1 MYRKLLILLVAAAV
15 LVPVNGLA
23 FPENK
28 AGQMITNV
36 ELQIQGSR
44 IAVKY
49 DLGGSENVEVQ
60 LRFVDGESLVD
71 AKPESLSGDI
81 GSNIEPGKGKA
92 VFWDFLKQYPYGLSS
107 QKLVPQL
114 RAVAMTSD
122 LKEEPTKEKKEGK
135 VKVSIKTSMGEII
148 AELDSE
154 KAPISVD
161 NFIKYAKDGFF
172 DETIFHRV
180 IDGFM
185 IQGGGFTQEMAQKDT
200 MSTIKNE
207 ADNGLFNEKGTL
219 AMARTSVV
227 DSATAQFFINL
238 VNNGFLNHKDKSV
251 SGYGYAV
258 FGKVI
263 EGMDVVDAIAK
274 VETGNVKG
282 FGDVP
287 LEAVVM
293 EAVVVLE
300 D

>member
-1 MYRKLLILLVAAAV
+1 MYRKLLVLLVAAAM
-15 LVPVNGLA
+15 LIPVKGLA
-23 FPENK
+23 FPDK
-28 AGQMITNV
+28 QAGQVITNV
-36 ELQIQGSR
+36 ELQLQGSR

-60 LRFVDGESLVD
+60 LRFVDGESLID

-81 GSNIEPGKGKA
+81 GSNIEPGKGKT

-122 LKEEPTKEKKEGK
+122 VKEEPTKGKKEGK

-172 DETIFHRV
+172 DGTIFHRV

-185 IQGGGFTQEMAQKDT
+185 IQGGGFTPEMAQKDT
-200 MSTIKNE
+200 MATIKNE

-238 VNNGFLNHKDKSV
+238 VNNGFLNHRDKSV

-263 EGMDVVDAIAK
+263 EGMDVVDAIGK
-274 VETGNVKG
+274 VDTGNVKG

-293 EAVVVLE
+293 ESVKVLE

>member
-1 MYRKLLILLVAAAV
+1 MYRKLLILIIAAAV
-15 LVPVNGLA
+15 LIPVNGLA

-28 AGQMITNV
+28 TGQVITNV
-36 ELQIQGSR
+36 DLQIQGSR

-49 DLGGSENVEVQ
+49 DLGGTENVEVQ
-60 LRFVDGESLVD
+60 LRFVDGENLIDV
-71 AKPESLSGDI
+71 KPESLKGDI
-81 GSNIEPGKGKA
+81 GSNIKPGKGKT

-114 RAVAMTSD
+114 RAVAMTSEV
-122 LKEEPTKEKKEGK
+122 KEEPTTEKKEGK

-154 KAPISVD
+154 KAPISVE
-161 NFIKYAKDGFF
+161 NFIKYANNGFF
-172 DETIFHRV
+172 DGTIFHRV

-185 IQGGGFTQEMAQKDT
+185 IQGGGFTPEMAQKDT
-200 MSTIKNE
+200 MATIKNE
-207 ADNGLFNEKGTL
+207 ADNGLFNERGTL

-227 DSATAQFFINL
+227 DSATAQFFVNL
-238 VNNGFLNHKDKSV
+238 VNNGFLNHRDKSV

-258 FGKVI
+258 FGKVVD
-263 EGMDVVDAIAK
+263 GMDVVDAIAK

-282 FGDVP
+282 LGDVP

-293 EAVVVLE
+293 ESVTVLE
-300 D
+300 